1 VLPDPLSAETEGSR
15 NVVRSLTFLAEKECR
30 DLRTNGEVVVWG
42 DIGLS
47 CREELAEV
55 GFDTSSP
62 VSSLH

>member
-1 VLPDPLSAETEGSR
+1 MAKLLFGAI
-15 NVVRSLTFLAEKECR
+15 F
-30 DLRTNGEVVVWG
+30 
-42 DIGLS
+42 GLS